1 MPASSLA
8 NLRIGYRLSLQTQ
21 ISLDVFNLFD
31 SDVNDSEYWYDLQLP
46 NEA

>member
-1 MPASSLA
+1 MSASSLA
-8 NLRIGYRLSLQTQ
+8 NLCIGYRLSLQTQ